1 MKTKVV
7 VTKPVGCPK
16 AIWGYFESQLPQ
28 TEEWTFE
35 DVEGTLR
42 PQVVSVGLHPE
53 GNLSADSSESA
64 HLAKHDQISTT
75 VREAFQRA
83 LQQHGLRIR
92 PESWT
97 HYP

>member
-7 VTKPVGCPK
+7 VTKPMGCPK
-16 AIWGYFESQLPQ
+16 AIWECFLSQLPA

-35 DVEGTLR
+35 DADGTLR
-42 PQVVSVGLHPE
+42 PQVVSVGLRPE
-53 GNLSADSSESA
+53 GNLSEDSSGAA
-64 HLAKHDQISTT
+64 HSGEHDQMGNT

-83 LQQHGLRIR
+83 LQQHGLRIP